1 MSRHYETAKLFL
13 IDEQDKKRKFFYR
26 LQAKTQ
32 IGREVHEIDEW
43 IPVSENIFRFLQRE
57 SWRSDKREDRESRC
71 LVKNEN
77 GTIVRCLKS
86 CEECP
91 LLSEETPHTSG
102 KRRGCPLSLE
112 KMAEDGQA
120 PETPISVEE
129 TIEKRELID
138 ALHSAIDSL
147 NEKDRYIVGQY
158 YLEGWSERK
167 IATAIGVS
175 QKTINNHKK
184 RILGE
189 LRKRLARFS
198 DSMQTEV

>member
-13 IDEQDKKRKFFYR
+13 IDVQDKKRKFFYR

-32 IGREVHEIDEW
+32 IGREVYKIDEW

-57 SWRSDKREDRESRC
+57 SWRNDKREDRESRC
-71 LVKNEN
+71 LVKNKN

-91 LLSEETPHTSG
+91 ILSGGTSHTSG
-102 KRRGCPLSLE
+102 KRRGLPLSLE

-129 TIEKRELID
+129 IIEKSELID
-138 ALHSAIDSL
+138 ALNSAIDSL
-147 NEKDRYIVGQY
+147 NEKDRYIISQY
-158 YLEGWSERK
+158 YLEGQSERK

-175 QKTINNHKK
+175 QKTINNNKK
-184 RILGE
+184 RVLGE